1 MFEFS
6 EWAALALESGRFTDA
21 GYGNDGK
28 WGRSTV
34 HSRSANSGE
43 EMEVLS
49 GTTLSSGV
57 YSTVQRETCS
67 QLTLSASPRFFGGV
81 NSRGWESIKS
91 TKDRHS
97 AEVSTFCGAVSVTR
111 KIR

>member
-6 EWAALALESGRFTDA
+6 EWAALAFESGRFIEA

-43 EMEVLS
+43 EMENLS
-49 GTTLSSGV
+49 GDDAELGRLLSNDKND
-57 YSTVQRETCS
+57 YS
-67 QLTLSASPRFFGGV
+67 
-81 NSRGWESIKS
+81 
-91 TKDRHS
+91 
-97 AEVSTFCGAVSVTR
+97 
-111 KIR
+111 